1 MNYDNKRIAGLLFF
15 VGVVQFVL
23 AVVVSEAVYS
33 GYSVGQ
39 QVMSDLGDWSLAGNF
54 ATIFDVSVMLLGM
67 FVIVGAYFIQREFK
81 NRLFTSLVVMLGVG
95 CVGVGVVA
103 ENIFL
108 PIHLIFALVA
118 FVFGAASVIISY
130 KLEKSPLSYISVILG
145 AVTLSAVVLFNLGYS
160 VDSGFYLGL
169 GLGGMECFIIY
180 PVLLWV
186 LGFGAYLIGNPS
198 DTATT
203 SNT

>member
-1 MNYDNKRIAGLLFF
+1 
-15 VGVVQFVL
+15 
-23 AVVVSEAVYS
+23 
-33 GYSVGQ
+33 
-39 QVMSDLGDWSLAGNF
+39 MSDLGDWSLAGNF
-54 ATIFDVSVMLLGM
+54 AAILERVGHACWDL
-67 FVIVGAYFIQREFK
+67 FVIVGAYFIQRVIQKQTFHLSGGYDLASALCRRGRGRREYF
-81 NRLFTSLVVMLGVG
+81 SD
-95 CVGVGVVA
+95 
-103 ENIFL
+103 

-198 DTATT
+198 DTATKT
-203 SNT
+203 KA

>member
-15 VGVVQFVL
+15 VGTVQFVL
-23 AVVVSEAVYS
+23 AVIISEAMYS

-39 QVMSDLGDWSLAGNF
+39 QAMSDLGNWNLAGNS
-54 ATIFDVSVMLLGM
+54 AAIFDVSIILLGV
-67 FVIVGAYFIQREFK
+67 FVIVGAYFIQRIFK
-81 NRLFTSLVVMLGVG
+81 NRLFTSLVVMIGVG

-108 PIHLIFALVA
+108 PIHLIFALIA
-118 FVFGAASVIISY
+118 FVLGAASAIMSY
-130 KLEKSPLSYISVILG
+130 KFEKSPLSYISVILG

-169 GLGGMECFIIY
+169 GLGGMERFIIY
-180 PVLLWV
+180 PAILWQ
-186 LGFGAYLIGNPS
+186 LGFGTYLIGDS
-198 DTATT
+198 DTTT
-203 SNT
+203 